1 MGPTENVEK
10 TSCPKNEGLH
20 LEAFRQ
26 FDGSLR
32 YGCFTD
38 EGVLIVSI
46 DETEVR
52 PDVSPDSTRQ
62 V

>member
-1 MGPTENVEK
+1 M
-10 TSCPKNEGLH
+10 EGCH

-26 FDGSLR
+26 FDGTLR
-32 YGCFTD
+32 YGCFD
-38 EGVLIVSI
+38 ENGVLIISI

-52 PDVSPDSTRQ
+52 PDVSTDSTRQ

>member
-1 MGPTENVEK
+1 M
-10 TSCPKNEGLH
+10 EGCH

-26 FDGSLR
+26 FDGTLR

-38 EGVLIVSI
+38 EGILIVSI

-52 PDVSPDSTRQ
+52 PDVSPDSPWQ

>member
-1 MGPTENVEK
+1 M
-10 TSCPKNEGLH
+10 EGCH

-26 FDGSLR
+26 FDGTLR
-32 YGCFTD
+32 YGCFD
-38 EGVLIVSI
+38 DKGVLIVSI